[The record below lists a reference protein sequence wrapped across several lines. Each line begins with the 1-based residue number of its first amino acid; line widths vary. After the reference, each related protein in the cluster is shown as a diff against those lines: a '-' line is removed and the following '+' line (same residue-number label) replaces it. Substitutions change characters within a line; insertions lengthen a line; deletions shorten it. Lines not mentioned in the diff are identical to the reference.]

1 MDNVLKSVLKSVLI
15 VDDSLMMRKKLN
27 AYIEDLN
34 YNIVGVAS
42 DGEEAIRLSKELK
55 PDIITMDVTMP
66 NVDGITAVKE
76 IKKDNP
82 NVKIVMITSHGQE
95 DIILRS
101 LEAGAAAYLI
111 KPIEKEKLG
120 EVLSGLIF
128 KNS

>member
-1 MDNVLKSVLKSVLI
+1 MGNILKSVLI

-27 AYIEDLN
+27 SYIEDLN
-34 YNIVGVAS
+34 YNIVGIAS
-42 DGEEAIRLSKELK
+42 DGGEAIRLSKELK

-82 NVKIVMITSHGQE
+82 DVKIVMITSHGQE

-128 KNS
+128 KSS

>member
-1 MDNVLKSVLKSVLI
+1 MGNILKSVLI
-15 VDDSLMMRKKLN
+15 VDDSLMMRKKLHS
-27 AYIEDLN
+27 YIEDLN
-34 YNIVGVAS
+34 YNIVGIAS
-42 DGEEAIRLSKELK
+42 DGGEAIRLSKELK

-82 NVKIVMITSHGQE
+82 DVKIVMITSHGQE

-120 EVLSGLIF
+120 EVLNGLIF

>member
-1 MDNVLKSVLKSVLI
+1 MDNVLKSVLI

-34 YNIVGVAS
+34 YNIVGTAS

-120 EVLSGLIF
+120 EVLNGLIF